1 MINLTVQQVLRVIE
15 LAERTLEGPSFPLG
29 ISYRDAA
36 GRWDAYHD
44 PAVRALESEIA
55 SIEREAR
62 NELFALMYL
71 GRGDDNFSFSELV
84 QKAEKL
90 KDGVLTSVIA
100 AKSPRLPDYL
110 RRGLSLAM
118 SESLS
123 AR

>member
-1 MINLTVQQVLRVIE
+1 MINLTEQQVLRVIE

-29 ISYRDAA
+29 VSYRDAA
-36 GRWDAYHD
+36 ARWDAYRD
-44 PAVRALESEIA
+44 PAGRALKSEIA
-55 SIEREAR
+55 SIGREAR

-71 GRGDDNFSFSELV
+71 GRGDDDFSFSELV

-90 KDGVLTSVIA
+90 RNDVLTSVIA
-100 AKSPRLPDYL
+100 AKSPRLPV
-110 RRGLSLAM
+110 RGLSMIM